1 MIAMM
6 IFAFFITVFVATQGE
21 NLNDS
26 MRMRQELIMQQL
38 CESKINEII
47 IDPPEFREALT
58 LTKEQKTF
66 EENEAF
72 EYIIEYKRFEMPDLS
87 KIKPSNKTEDGE
99 DAGQSQVEKR
109 IFDQVKDILKD
120 AVWQVKVTVKE
131 KETGF
136 PFSLSTWLINENAN
150 VKFTY

>member
-1 MIAMM
+1 MVKKLILTNRGFTLLEVMIAMM

-66 EENEAF
+66 EEN
-72 EYIIEYKRFEMPDLS
+72 
-87 KIKPSNKTEDGE
+87 
-99 DAGQSQVEKR
+99 
-109 IFDQVKDILKD
+109 
-120 AVWQVKVTVKE
+120 
-131 KETGF
+131 
-136 PFSLSTWLINENAN
+136 
-150 VKFTY
+150 